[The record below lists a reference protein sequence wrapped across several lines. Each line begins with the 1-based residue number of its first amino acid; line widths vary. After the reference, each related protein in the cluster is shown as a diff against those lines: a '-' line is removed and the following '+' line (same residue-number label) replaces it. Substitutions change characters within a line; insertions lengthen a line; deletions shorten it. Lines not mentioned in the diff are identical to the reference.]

1 MDKEKMEDSKEDM
14 EKIQIIYV
22 YISFLFF
29 FYWFVTNYLV
39 NITKTI

>member
-22 YISFLFF
+22 CISFLFF
-29 FYWFVTNYLV
+29 FYWFV
-39 NITKTI
+39 

>member
-29 FYWFVTNYLV
+29 FYWFV
-39 NITKTI
+39 

>member
-14 EKIQIIYV
+14 EKIQIIYI

-29 FYWFVTNYLV
+29 FYWFV
-39 NITKTI
+39 

>member
-1 MDKEKMEDSKEDM
+1 MEDSKEDM

-29 FYWFVTNYLV
+29 FYLGVCETP
-39 NITKTI
+39 KAA